1 MLIGA
6 GRYTVLD
13 ELDAVHHNLTT
24 LAEAFCDNRF
34 WGLDQ
39 SCCVVVDDPATTA
52 DMLDPIAEAGQDATD
67 TLLLYYAGHGLVGR
81 RGRAAEVLRRLP
93 RPAVLRPAVR
103 HDGTAALPVVIDAW
117 VALQMLR
124 AAATAGEDPALD
136 NIAVA
141 EITLEH
147 LLIGPAISG
156 EVRTPVA
163 VSLDPPAR
171 MSAGDCESVYGRRP
185 VVAVLDTGVRTDTSL
200 DVEAEKGGGYVIAPE
215 GFVAVDEHI
224 QMAIRLEG
232 QQAVASGDRSR
243 QVIRHPWDSP
253 VMGGQLADE
262 VDTETGHGMF
272 IADIVRQVASDA
284 RVLAVRI
291 MHSDGIAYEGDLIC
305 ALSLLADRVAAAEE
319 GDLAAMVDVVSLSL
333 GYFSEFFFEGRHDK
347 MRAPRDGPDP
357 DDFSGGL
364 GGWSG
369 PSFAA
374 PQVAAQ
380 IVRQLL
386 AGAVADPALRL
397 DRPGEVAAVNRV
409 TQALVSLGR
418 QG

>member
-1 MLIGA
+1 
-6 GRYTVLD
+6 
-13 ELDAVHHNLTT
+13 
-24 LAEAFCDNRF
+24 
-34 WGLDQ
+34 
-39 SCCVVVDDPATTA
+39 
-52 DMLDPIAEAGQDATD
+52 
-67 TLLLYYAGHGLVGR
+67 
-81 RGRAAEVLRRLP
+81 
-93 RPAVLRPAVR
+93 
-103 HDGTAALPVVIDAW
+103 
-117 VALQMLR
+117 
-124 AAATAGEDPALD
+124 
-136 NIAVA
+136 
-141 EITLEH
+141 
-147 LLIGPAISG
+147 
-156 EVRTPVA
+156 
-163 VSLDPPAR
+163 
-171 MSAGDCESVYGRRP
+171 MSAGECESVYGRRP
-185 VVAVLDTGVRTDTSL
+185 VVAVLDTGVPAHTLL
-200 DVEAEKGGGYVIAPE
+200 DVKAEEGGGYAIGPD
-215 GFVAVDEHI
+215 GFVAVDGDI

-232 QQAVASGDRSR
+232 EQAVASGDRSR

-253 VMGGQLADE
+253 VTAGRLAGE

-333 GYFSEFFFEGRHDK
+333 GYFSESAAAVAYGSGLLQVIDVLLGLGVVVVASAGTYSTSRRFYPAAFAERPTPADRVPLISVGALKPNHAPVYSNSGEWITAWAYGAATASPFPADVSEFFFEGRHDK

-409 TQALVSLGR
+409 TQALVSLGWP
-418 QG
+418 G